1 LATKSKKLFDVEDLP
16 AENRWRAQLIHGRD
30 GLRDCRENVI
40 YILRSHPDWKTVF
53 AADTFA
59 KKIVVRRKNPLGH
72 DAGHLWCAED
82 DVALGLWLVEQEQ
95 LVIRGE
101 ETIARSVAFVA
112 QDQQVHPVREF
123 LQGLKW
129 DNVNRID
136 SWVSRYLRSV
146 ESEYVN
152 RVGRYFVLNLVRR
165 AFEPGCIMRSVPVLE
180 GPQNVGK
187 STIARILAHPW
198 FSDTPFRVGDKD
210 AYQQIQGVW
219 LYEIAE
225 LDSFSRA
232 ESSAV
237 KAFISSSKDRFRAPY
252 ERGVEDHFRQT
263 CFLATTNAIE
273 YLRDWTGNTRFWPV
287 QCGAEIDIEG
297 FQAVRD
303 QLLAEA
309 MVIYRAGGEEARAHP
324 TKDEEERLFRREQE
338 HRLATHPWLDV
349 IENYLEENQHILHVT
364 VYDLLKEP
372 IGMRAIDMGRDTT
385 AEQRVGRIMAK
396 LGWTKGR
403 EGSGE
408 RRPRWCRPSK
418 APPPPIRPDDVPF

>member
-1 LATKSKKLFDVEDLP
+1 VAAKSKKLFDVEDLP
-16 AENRWRAQLIHGRD
+16 PENRWRAQLIHSRD

-40 YILRSHPDWKTVF
+40 YILRSHPDWKGVF

-59 KKIVVRRKNPLGH
+59 KKIVTRKVDPLGH
-72 DAGHLWCAED
+72 QPGHLWCAED

-123 LQGLKW
+123 LEGLKW
-129 DNVNRID
+129 DNESRID
-136 SWVSRYLRSV
+136 SWIPRYLRAT
-146 ESEYVN
+146 ENEYALK
-152 RVGRYFVLNLVRR
+152 VGRYFVLNLVRR

-187 STIARILAHPW
+187 STIARILADPW

-237 KAFISSSKDRFRAPY
+237 KAFISSPKDRFRAPY

-263 CFLATTNAIE
+263 CFLATTNATE
-273 YLRDWTGNTRFWPV
+273 YLRDWTGNTRFWP
-287 QCGAEIDIEG
+287 I
-297 FQAVRD
+297 AVR
-303 QLLAEA
+303 
-309 MVIYRAGGEEARAHP
+309 R
-324 TKDEEERLFRREQE
+324 
-338 HRLATHPWLDV
+338 
-349 IENYLEENQHILHVT
+349 
-364 VYDLLKEP
+364 
-372 IGMRAIDMGRDTT
+372 
-385 AEQRVGRIMAK
+385 
-396 LGWTKGR
+396 
-403 EGSGE
+403 
-408 RRPRWCRPSK
+408 
-418 APPPPIRPDDVPF
+418 